1 MSHVATAPIIADP
14 AANALFH
21 QNIANANKYRNY
33 EAEARSVVKG
43 FYQENHQ
50 KQTLAYVLGKEAEYA
65 QGVRA
70 RLGIWEALEKLN
82 TLVDDSDPDNSL
94 PQIYHALQTAEAIRY
109 DGHPRWFILAGLI
122 HDMGKMLCFF
132 GEPQWAVVGDTFPV
146 GCAYSDKIVYPDFF
160 MDNPDYHSPML
171 QTPNGIYKPHCG
183 LDNLHISWG
192 HDEYL
197 YQVAKPYLPNEA
209 LWMLRYHSC
218 YVIHRENEYKHLL
231 NESDD
236 EKLHWIRA
244 FNPYDLYSKC
254 EVEPNVE
261 ELKPFYQELIAEYFP
276 DKLDW

>member
-1 MSHVATAPIIADP
+1 MSHVATAPTVADP

-21 QNIANANKYRNY
+21 QNIANATKYRNY

-50 KQTLAYVLGKEAEYA
+50 KQTLAYVLAKEAEYTS
-65 QGVRA
+65 GVRA
-70 RLGIWEALEKLN
+70 RMGIWEALEKLN

-122 HDMGKMLCFF
+122 HDLGKMLCFF

-146 GCAYSDKIVYPDFF
+146 GCAYSDKLVYADFF
-160 MDNPDYHSPML
+160 MDNPDYHNPML
-171 QTPNGIYKPHCG
+171 QTPTGIYKPHCG

-231 NESDD
+231 NESDE

-244 FNPYDLYSKC
+244 FNHYDLYSKC

-276 DKLDW
+276 DQIDW

>member
-1 MSHVATAPIIADP
+1 MSHVATAPTVADP

-21 QNIANANKYRNY
+21 QNIANADKYRNY

-65 QGVRA
+65 SGTRA

-94 PQIYHALQTAEAIRY
+94 PQIYHALQTAEAIRH

-160 MDNPDYHSPML
+160 MDNPDYHNPML

-197 YQVAKPYLPNEA
+197 YQVTKPYLPNEA

-231 NESDD
+231 NESDE